1 MNFGQI
7 VKLRRKELRMTQD
20 DLCAATELSKFK
32 IVQIEKGGDVLFTE
46 LTKIGKALH
55 MLTALDWLNVGQRLG
70 VK

>member
-7 VKLRRKELRMTQD
+7 IKAKRKEARMTQD
-20 DLCAATELSKFK
+20 DLSEATDISKFK

-55 MLTALDWLNVGQRLG
+55 MTTALDWLNAGQRLG